1 MICVVCCPC
10 NPCSYGTFP
19 RERGMA
25 FFVTKREDQVSS
37 GYRVA
42 EVGDG
47 YVFIEKNE
55 LVSYYV

>member
-1 MICVVCCPC
+1 
-10 NPCSYGTFP
+10 
-19 RERGMA
+19 MA